1 MADLSAQIE
10 AFLRGALAQKRLEDR
25 LVRQALRDLRTTLV
39 AVERAVGSSGA
50 LSVGPNRERVIAA
63 VVAAVSKS
71 VSSTFG
77 GPQLAAL
84 QEALTPFVE
93 QQLALARRLVTLAG
107 GELTNE
113 GAVAVTQAQV
123 NRLVAD
129 AVAGGKTLST
139 QLTAT
144 LPAAVADRV
153 ERYIRLGLSDVGGEV
168 VRTFEDAVVRTTE
181 NNVEAIIRTSVQEV
195 GNAAQQ
201 AIYQFEADPAWLGPD
216 GLVWT
221 AVLDSAV
228 CPVCL
233 ALDGKRFP
241 VGYQKV
247 SPHYNCV
254 LGDTQIEGGIL
265 AAGVRSTYSG
275 DVVTIRTQ
283 GDRLISVTENH
294 PVLTAHGWKPAKL
307 IQEGDQLVCRV
318 GERVTPVNPDL
329 NQRPT
334 TAEELFALLSHEP
347 AMQSRGVPATA
358 MDFHGD
364 GAGMNGDVHIAGV
377 NWELLLHGKAMCPE
391 HLSHALLHVAD
402 AQLTPIDRLSP
413 LDALL
418 LAMHATA
425 SGFVGSQD
433 LARALLSGHLTP
445 LEGLRLALRARRD
458 PRFDEPVADA
468 APRHA
473 EVLSNLVL
481 AHAGAIQA
489 HDDRQIGAGLGSQ
502 CDASTAEAVGN
513 SFAADAELLRELVDA
528 NAGQVAL
535 DDVISIETEA
545 RHDVTV
551 YDFSTLSGAYFAN
564 GIIAHNCR
572 CYLLPWKWR
581 SEDMTNPKGEK
592 VPPKRLAE
600 GDGGEA
606 GLSFKTA
613 AKTWVRDNPATA
625 QAIFGKKLG
634 QRLVDGEI
642 SFDKA
647 VKLWQSPKAS

>member
-50 LSVGPNRERVIAA
+50 LTVGPNRERVIAA

-129 AVAGGKTLST
+129 AVAGGKTLSA

-195 GNAAQQ
+195 GNAAQH
-201 AIYQFEADPAWLGPD
+201 AIYQFEADPAWMGPD

-247 SPHYNCV
+247 SPHYNC
-254 LGDTQIEGGIL
+254 
-265 AAGVRSTYSG
+265 
-275 DVVTIRTQ
+275 
-283 GDRLISVTENH
+283 
-294 PVLTAHGWKPAKL
+294 
-307 IQEGDQLVCRV
+307 
-318 GERVTPVNPDL
+318 
-329 NQRPT
+329 
-334 TAEELFALLSHEP
+334 
-347 AMQSRGVPATA
+347 
-358 MDFHGD
+358 
-364 GAGMNGDVHIAGV
+364 
-377 NWELLLHGKAMCPE
+377 
-391 HLSHALLHVAD
+391 
-402 AQLTPIDRLSP
+402 
-413 LDALL
+413 
-418 LAMHATA
+418 
-425 SGFVGSQD
+425 
-433 LARALLSGHLTP
+433 
-445 LEGLRLALRARRD
+445 
-458 PRFDEPVADA
+458 
-468 APRHA
+468 
-473 EVLSNLVL
+473 
-481 AHAGAIQA
+481 
-489 HDDRQIGAGLGSQ
+489 
-502 CDASTAEAVGN
+502 
-513 SFAADAELLRELVDA
+513 
-528 NAGQVAL
+528 
-535 DDVISIETEA
+535 
-545 RHDVTV
+545 
-551 YDFSTLSGAYFAN
+551 
-564 GIIAHNCR
+564 R

-581 SEDMTNPKGEK
+581 NEDMASPKGEK
-592 VPPKRLAE
+592 MPPKRLAE